1 MKKMF
6 GTIIFMVM
14 IPFVV
19 DAQGS
24 SQNAVVAAT
33 NMNVLYLGIAN
44 PVEVAVPGVL
54 SDKVTVTVSNGTIK
68 KVSNGWDVFP
78 ANTGEAVL
86 TISVNG
92 IKVDDKTFRVKTIPF
107 PVAVFAG
114 KNVGTVSKTEVLKV
128 EALEARL
135 PDFAWDIKFK
145 INSFS
150 LLMSDE
156 SGDRMEFAK
165 DNRITDRMKS
175 LLTSLQ
181 SGQTIAFKEIKAT
194 GPDGRTIAL
203 NPIIL
208 KID

>member
-6 GTIIFMVM
+6 MTMIFMIM
-14 IPFVV
+14 IPFIV
-19 DAQGS
+19 DAQGT
-24 SQNAVVAAT
+24 SQDVVVAAT

-54 SDKVTVTVSNGTIK
+54 SDNVTVTLSNGTIK
-68 KVSNGWDVFP
+68 KVSNGWEVFP
-78 ANTGEAVL
+78 ANTGESVF

-92 IKVDDKTFRVKTIPF
+92 IKVADKTFRVKTIPF

-135 PDFAWDIKFK
+135 PDFAWDINFK

-175 LLTSLQ
+175 LLTSLKR
-181 SGQTIAFKEIKAT
+181 GQTIAFKDIKAT

-203 NPIIL
+203 NPILL

>member
-6 GTIIFMVM
+6 MMTISMIMINFIVDGQGT
-14 IPFVV
+14 
-19 DAQGS
+19 
-24 SQNAVVAAT
+24 SQDAVVAAT

-54 SDKVTVTVSNGTIK
+54 SDNVTVTLSNGTIK
-68 KVSNGWDVFP
+68 KVSNGWEVFP
-78 ANTGEAVL
+78 ANTGESVF

-92 IKVDDKTFRVKTIPF
+92 IKVADKTFRVKTIPY

-114 KNVGTVSKTEVLKV
+114 KNVGNVSKTEVLKV
-128 EALEARL
+128 EALEAIL
-135 PDFAWDIKFK
+135 PDFAWDINFK

-165 DNRITDRMKS
+165 DNRITERMKS

-181 SGQTIAFKEIKAT
+181 RGQTIAFKDIKAT

>member
-6 GTIIFMVM
+6 VTMIFMIM
-14 IPFVV
+14 IPLII
-19 DAQGS
+19 DAQGT
-24 SQNAVVAAT
+24 SQDAVVAAT

-54 SDKVTVTVSNGTIK
+54 SDNINVTLSNGTIK
-68 KVSNGWDVFP
+68 KVSNGWEVFP
-78 ANTGEAVL
+78 SNTGESVF

-92 IKVDDKTFRVKTIPF
+92 IKVADKTFRVKTIPF

-114 KNVGTVSKTEVLKV
+114 KNVGAVSKTEALKV
-128 EALEARL
+128 ETLEARL
-135 PDFAWDIKFK
+135 PDFDWDINFK

-165 DNRITDRMKS
+165 DNLITERMKS

-181 SGQTIAFKEIKAT
+181 RGQTIAFKDIKAT
-194 GPDGRTIAL
+194 GPDGRIVAL

>member
-6 GTIIFMVM
+6 VTLIFMIM
-14 IPFVV
+14 IPFII
-19 DAQGS
+19 DAQRT
-24 SQNAVVAAT
+24 SQDAVVAAT

-54 SDKVTVTVSNGTIK
+54 SDNVTVTLSNGTIK
-68 KVSNGWDVFP
+68 KVSNGWEVFP
-78 ANTGEAVL
+78 SNTGESVF

-92 IKVDDKTFRVKTIPF
+92 KKVADKTFRVKTIPF

-114 KNVGTVSKTEVLKV
+114 KNVGAVSKTEALKV

-135 PDFAWDIKFK
+135 PDFAWDINFK

-165 DNRITDRMKS
+165 DNRITERMKS

-181 SGQTIAFKEIKAT
+181 RGQTIAFKDIKAT
-194 GPDGRTIAL
+194 GPDGRIVAL

>member
-6 GTIIFMVM
+6 MTMIFMIM
-14 IPFVV
+14 IPFIV
-19 DAQGS
+19 DAQGT
-24 SQNAVVAAT
+24 SQDAVVAAT

-54 SDKVTVTVSNGTIK
+54 SDNVTVTLSNGTIK
-68 KVSNGWDVFP
+68 KVSNGWEVFP
-78 ANTGEAVL
+78 ANTGESVF

-92 IKVDDKTFRVKTIPF
+92 IKVADKTFRVKTIPF

-135 PDFAWDIKFK
+135 PDFAWDINFK

-181 SGQTIAFKEIKAT
+181 RGQTIAFKDIKAT

-203 NPIIL
+203 NPILL
-208 KID
+208 KIE

>member
-14 IPFVV
+14 IPFIV

-24 SQNAVVAAT
+24 SMDAVVAAT

-54 SDKVTVTVSNGTIK
+54 SDKVTITVSNGTIK

-78 ANTGEAVL
+78 ANTGEVVL
-86 TISVNG
+86 TISVSG
-92 IKVDDKTFRVKTIPF
+92 KKIADKTFRVKTIPS

-114 KNVGTVSKTEVLKV
+114 KNAGTVSKSEVLKV
-128 EALEARL
+128 EALEAIL
-135 PDFAWDIKFK
+135 PDFAWDINFK

-156 SGDRMEFAK
+156 SGDRMEFAR
-165 DNRITDRMKS
+165 DNRITERMKS

-181 SGQTIAFKEIKAT
+181 RGQTIAFTDIKAT
-194 GPDGRTIAL
+194 GPDGRTVAL
-203 NPIIL
+203 NPILL
-208 KID
+208 KIN

>member
-6 GTIIFMVM
+6 MTMIFMIM
-14 IPFVV
+14 IPFIV
-19 DAQGS
+19 DAQGT
-24 SQNAVVAAT
+24 SQDVVVAAT

-54 SDKVTVTVSNGTIK
+54 SDNVTVTLSNGTIK
-68 KVSNGWDVFP
+68 KVSNGWEVFP
-78 ANTGEAVL
+78 ANTGESVF

-92 IKVDDKTFRVKTIPF
+92 IKVADKTFRVKTIPF

-135 PDFAWDIKFK
+135 PDFAWDINFK

-181 SGQTIAFKEIKAT
+181 RGQTIAFKDIKAT

-203 NPIIL
+203 NPILL
-208 KID
+208 KIE